1 MLKYFLLKL
10 YCVFKIFVQYRS
22 IYFIYINRSDKN
34 MLECK
39 DEKILFSLFQKIII
53 LLKKCFHEY
62 IFLDIS
68 IFVNP
73 FISFQLVNA
82 IRMSFGAFLFKSI
95 YIFFFLQTIH
105 LLNVS
110 NTITPL
116 QKLVYRLFWKSKF
129 LANFMFS

>member
-1 MLKYFLLKL
+1 MLKDFLLKF

-53 LLKKCFHEY
+53 LLKKCFHKY

-68 IFVNP
+68 IFFNP

-82 IRMSFGAFLFKSI
+82 IRMSFWAFLFKYI
-95 YIFFFLQTIH
+95 YIFF
-105 LLNVS
+105 S
-110 NTITPL
+110 PDNTFIKCVKHNKIFTKIGVQIIL
-116 QKLVYRLFWKSKF
+116 IK
-129 LANFMFS
+129 